1 MARGF
6 RVHRFSGRTSRARRW
21 GLLVISTG
29 VILGVLGQIRVPVV
43 GWLACLALALCGGLG
58 GWRKSARILLVLG
71 SCALALGLMVA
82 GGTSGR
88 GTVSAVDR
96 DLQRFRVEVRS
107 VREGTWPSG
116 SRWVNLLADVSGADS
131 VGSDPALAPRS
142 AAPLSPGMRVQVLF
156 SRAGQAWAAGDR
168 IELVGRPESAHGLCN
183 AGGDDR
189 LRSLR
194 ARGIDF
200 RVRVKD
206 DRSVVRL
213 PPSTTLRVRVRQMI
227 GQAIDRAASGRSAAV
242 LRALVLGD
250 RQSLGRE
257 QRANWAAA
265 GVAHLLV
272 VSGLHLAVVL
282 WAGYRIPGFLLHLF
296 LPVARVRLARLLAQ
310 VSSFLLAGFYLVIVG
325 DSVSLLRA
333 AIVAL
338 FMQSREFFGGMV
350 RPLHFLAA
358 TAAGFLLV
366 DPDYAYDPGFQLTF
380 VATAALMA
388 GGALGLARPQKG
400 RVGRAPARISRGD
413 GLWQK
418 SGRAIRF
425 SLWVVLATAPI
436 LLHHFGEFS
445 MGGVLTNVL
454 LGPILGAG
462 VLSLAL
468 PGALLAP
475 IAPEIAVVL
484 LGQAA
489 AVIETVEPLILWI
502 GASRFGVFGADAM
515 GAVVWFSGLVT
526 LGFWQSNGPRF
537 FLLGGLLVL
546 AVIVVH
552 SPRRPPALDA
562 LRVHFLDVGQGDGIV
577 VAGPGAPLAT
587 LVDLPGRLSPPALAQ
602 RVLSPVLRRA
612 GLAGLER
619 IIASHADWDHA
630 GGLAAVEE
638 LYPGAEILVSRWNAA
653 PDGGRGL
660 AQASPRTIHHLAA
673 GDGFALG
680 EARAE
685 VLQPGADSL
694 GGRNDNSLVI
704 VLAFGATRVLLT
716 GDIERRAEEELRK
729 LPDLP
734 GVSVLKVP
742 HHGSRTSSG
751 AALLARLRPSIAVA
765 QLAGRNRFGFP
776 HEEVVARYASFGSAW
791 LSTAADGEVELVSDG
806 QMARLRP
813 CRGDD

>member
-1 MARGF
+1 MPA
-6 RVHRFSGRTSRARRW
+6 
-21 GLLVISTG
+21 
-29 VILGVLGQIRVPVV
+29 V
-43 GWLACLALALCGGLG
+43 GWLVCLAVALCGWLG
-58 GWRKSARILLVLG
+58 GWRKSARILLVLAA
-71 SCALALGLMVA
+71 CALALGLVVA
-82 GGTSGR
+82 GEAPRRAAAGVVNEG
-88 GTVSAVDR
+88 
-96 DLQRFRVEVRS
+96 LQRFRVEVRS

-116 SRWVNLLADVSGADS
+116 SRWVNLVADVSGGDS
-131 VGSDPALAPRS
+131 VGPARASSTRS
-142 AAPLSPGMRVQVLF
+142 STALSPGVRVQVLF
-156 SRAGQAWAAGDR
+156 SRAGEAWAVGDR

-189 LRSLR
+189 SRSLR

-213 PPSTTLRVRVRQMI
+213 PPSATLRVRVRQMI

-250 RQSLGRE
+250 RQTLGRE

-282 WAGYRIPGFLLHLF
+282 WAGHRIPGFLLHLV
-296 LPVARVRLARLLAQ
+296 LPFGRARVARVVAQ
-310 VSSFLLAGFYLVIVG
+310 LSSLLLAGFYLVIVG

-338 FMQSREFFGGMV
+338 FLQSREFFDGMF
-350 RPLHFLAA
+350 RPLHFLMA

-388 GGALGLARPQKG
+388 GGAVGLAGPQKS
-400 RVGRAPARISRGD
+400 PAWRNPAQASPGD

-418 SGRAIRF
+418 FGRALRF

-445 MGGVLTNVL
+445 IAGVLTNVVLGPL
-454 LGPILGAG
+454 LGSG

-475 IAPEIAVVL
+475 IAPEAAVVL
-484 LGQAA
+484 LGAA
-489 AVIETVEPLILWI
+489 AVVIETVEPLILWI
-502 GASRFGVFGADAM
+502 GASRFGVFGADAT
-515 GAVVWFSGLVT
+515 GAVVWLSGVVT
-526 LGFWQSNGPRF
+526 LGLGGAIGPRF
-537 FLLGGLLVL
+537 FLFGGLLVL
-546 AVIVVH
+546 AAIVGH
-552 SPRRPPALDA
+552 SQRRPPGFEA
-562 LRVHFLDVGQGDGIV
+562 LRVHFLDVGQGDGIL
-577 VAGPGAPLAT
+577 VAGPREPLAT

-602 RVLSPVLRRA
+602 RVLRPVMSRA
-612 GLAGLER
+612 GFAGLER

-630 GGLAAVEE
+630 GGLAAVRE
-638 LYPGAEILVSRWNAA
+638 LYPDAATHVSHWNAA
-653 PDGGRGL
+653 AGGGRGL
-660 AQASPRTIHHLAA
+660 DPAPPGRVRHLAA

-680 EARAE
+680 EAWAE
-685 VLQPGADSL
+685 VLHPGAHSL
-694 GGRNDNSLVI
+694 GGRNDNSV
-704 VLAFGATRVLLT
+704 VVVVAFGATRVLLT
-716 GDIERRAEEELRK
+716 GDIEHRAEEELRN
-729 LPDLP
+729 LPELP

-751 AALLARLRPSIAVA
+751 AALLERLRPTIAVA
-765 QLAGRNRFGFP
+765 QLARRNRFGFP
-776 HEEVVARYASFGSAW
+776 HEEVVARYASFGTAW

-806 QMARLRP
+806 QMARLRL
-813 CRGDD
+813 CRGTD